1 MLLAERC
8 MYITSLHNS
17 SLTFKNNT
25 DFPLLGQNRANSVL
39 HLTDSLFRFLV
50 K

>member
-8 MYITSLHNS
+8 MYITSLHN